1 MLEEGAA
8 TLSLL
13 DELDESLDELA
24 ESLVEPLDLS
34 EPLLSP
40 FAGEGLA
47 LP

>member
-24 ESLVEPLDLS
+24 ESLVKPLDLS
-34 EPLLSP
+34 ELLLSP
-40 FAGEGLA
+40 FEDDGLA